1 MGEREREMALAIT
14 TNLRREAARL
24 HLVEPSC
31 LSRSRTSAFAS
42 TSAANSSAPALKISN
57 GVSTRKTQS
66 CSSTRRQLLCRSQ
79 KEEESQ
85 VPPEIANDVWADEKF
100 NILGLLF
107 QNIWVV
113 AILLTGLA
121 GGLAAKSYNDGATSF
136 LQKPINQEDQ
146 ARIIS
151 LEELQK
157 ARNLPQAEEA
167 ASPPPAAEAPPATA
181 D

>member
-14 TNLRREAARL
+14 TNLRSFRTGREAARL
-24 HLVEPSC
+24 YLVEPSC

-85 VPPEIANDVWADEKF
+85 VPPEMANDVWADEKSL
-100 NILGLLF
+100 IPLRKVQYLG
-107 QNIWVV
+107 
-113 AILLTGLA
+113 
-121 GGLAAKSYNDGATSF
+121 S
-136 LQKPINQEDQ
+136 
-146 ARIIS
+146 
-151 LEELQK
+151 
-157 ARNLPQAEEA
+157 
-167 ASPPPAAEAPPATA
+167 
-181 D
+181 